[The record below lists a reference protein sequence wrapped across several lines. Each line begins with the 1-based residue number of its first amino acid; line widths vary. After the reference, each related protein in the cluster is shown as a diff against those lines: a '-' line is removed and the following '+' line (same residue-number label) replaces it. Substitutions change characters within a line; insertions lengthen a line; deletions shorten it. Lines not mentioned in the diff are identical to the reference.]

1 MNASRDLRKKVK
13 GQTEMKMYSKSSLHN
28 NNSIEFKGRLTP
40 KPQLLIQDLSK
51 SNSKCTSKPL
61 YISKNK
67 TEKINNLSVISN
79 MMNKQSFQS
88 SRRNTNIV
96 PNFFSQ
102 TIVDKNSELS
112 DIIESL
118 NRANREL
125 EKEIKKV
132 SLSNQNIQNQ
142 VSVEHPKVIQMANE
156 LSSFKNQYKEI
167 SINYLKLSDENK
179 YIKKHLNKI
188 TNEINTIKELSSKEI
203 SKDKVQIHLV
213 NLSSFRMH

>member
-1 MNASRDLRKKVK
+1 
-13 GQTEMKMYSKSSLHN
+13 
-28 NNSIEFKGRLTP
+28 
-40 KPQLLIQDLSK
+40 
-51 SNSKCTSKPL
+51 
-61 YISKNK
+61 
-67 TEKINNLSVISN
+67 